1 MHHGGKEPEL
11 DPLSRRF
18 PVWEPSDLAT
28 IVGAIRSDLADRSQ
42 DGSAPTLDEF
52 LGLVQAWLSAYPQ
65 HYLDAD
71 GCVEDLGGRLFADA
85 LLAAASGGEFTTRWR
100 AWSVD
105 FDDE

>member
-1 MHHGGKEPEL
+1 MVERNPSSIHCRGAFLYG
-11 DPLSRRF
+11 SRAILPRL
-18 PVWEPSDLAT
+18 LALFAPIWPT
-28 IVGAIRSDLADRSQ
+28 ARK